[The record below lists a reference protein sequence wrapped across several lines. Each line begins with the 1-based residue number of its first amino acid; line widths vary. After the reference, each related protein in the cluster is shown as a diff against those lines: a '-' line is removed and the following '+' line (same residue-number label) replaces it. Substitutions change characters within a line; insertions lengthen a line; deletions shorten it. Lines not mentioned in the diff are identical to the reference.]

1 MMPTRREF
9 LAGLSKA
16 AAGVCFVGCGC
27 VDAAARFKLT
37 ALQAAA
43 SSGAGKR
50 RKVFVGGQ
58 RVITVDLHAHVHVPE
73 VYDLIKDR
81 LRKEGSPNDI
91 GQGMGL
97 ADPVRSAKN
106 STDHVELRLA
116 DMDEMGIDIQAVSIN
131 PFWYWADPELARKLI
146 RIQNEKIAELCAGH
160 PDRFVGLGTVALQ
173 HPDLSVEQMDEGV
186 KMGMRGFAISG
197 SVNGKEL
204 SDPMF
209 HPFWKKAEE
218 LQTLIF
224 IHPQGLSNLGDYPTP
239 EQEPRFQGNG
249 RLGNVIGQPLETT
262 LALTHLIQDGT
273 LDLFPDVKICAAHGG
288 GYLPFYSGRGD
299 QCLNAFPKDCKP
311 LKKTPSEYLKKIYYD
326 SIVFTPEDMRHL
338 IAVVGYTQVVIGTD
352 YETLWNRHPVDR
364 VLEVPGLNDGQ
375 QTAILGGNAHKVL
388 KIKV

>member
-1 MMPTRREF
+1 MPTRRQF
-9 LAGLSKA
+9 LNGLSKA
-16 AAGVCFVGCGC
+16 TAGIYFGSGC
-27 VDAAARFKLT
+27 VTAAARFGFNG
-37 ALQAAA
+37 LQSTV
-43 SSGAGKR
+43 SSGTRKR
-50 RKVFVGGQ
+50 REVVVGGH

-81 LRKEGSPNDI
+81 LRKEGSPTDI
-91 GQGMGL
+91 QQGSGL

-106 STDHVELRLA
+106 STSNVELRLA

-131 PFWYWADPELARKLI
+131 PFWYWTDPELARRII
-146 RIQNEKIAELCAGH
+146 RIQNEKIAALCTAH

-173 HPDLSVEQMDEGV
+173 HPDLAAEQMEEGV
-186 KMGMRGFAISG
+186 KLGMRGFAISG
-197 SVNGKEL
+197 SVVGKEL
-204 SDPMF
+204 SDPVF
-209 HPFWKKAEE
+209 HPFWKKAED

-273 LDLFPDVKICAAHGG
+273 LDLFPNLKICAAHGG

-311 LKKTPSEYLKKIYYD
+311 LKKTPSEYLKKLYYD

-364 VLEVPGLNDGQ
+364 ILEVPGLTDEQ
-375 QTAILGGNAHKVL
+375 RTAILGGTSHKLL
-388 KIKV
+388 KIHA